1 MEAFFVLMFAAMGA
15 GQNTAL
21 ATDTGKARAA
31 RSRVFRILDRVRE
44 EELSVNPSYHT
55 PLYTLYTPSLPY
67 VHLCTPVIH
76 RIYTIY
82 TPNTHLYTPYYTP
95 YIRPKTTY

>member
-55 PLYTLYTPSLPY
+55 LYTPFIPLHYHMYTY
-67 VHLCTPVIH
+67 VHRIIH
-76 RIYTIY
+76 V
-82 TPNTHLYTPYYTP
+82 YTP
-95 YIRPKTTY
+95 YIHPIHL

>member
-1 MEAFFVLMFAAMGA
+1 MLMFAAMGA

-55 PLYTLYTPSLPY
+55 LYTPCIPLHY
-67 VHLCTPVIH
+67 HMYTDVNRIIH
-76 RIYTIY
+76 V
-82 TPNTHLYTPYYTP
+82 YTP
-95 YIRPKTTY
+95 YIHPIHL

>member
-1 MEAFFVLMFAAMGA
+1 MLMFAAMGA

-44 EELSVNPSYHT
+44 EELSVNPSYHI
-55 PLYTLYTPSLPY
+55 LYTPFIPLHYHMYTYAHPLY
-67 VHLCTPVIH
+67 MYLHH
-76 RIYTIY
+76 IYTQH
-82 TPNTHLYTPYYTP
+82 TSNHLVNTILHPM
-95 YIRPKTTY
+95 RPKYTTTC